1 MNKEETAFPDLRLFG
16 GPLQKLGAWLGLA
29 RGETG
34 TFRLG
39 MALGLPAWIV
49 LIVLAFLKGP
59 GAQVF
64 SLAWIGVHARLLLV
78 IPVFFACE
86 AFVGPVIAEFAR
98 NLRESH
104 LVPERE
110 WPILSRIVRRVDR
123 LAGGWEVELL
133 LILLTFGWPL
143 ISRIAGLPGGSAG
156 GAAAFAQ
163 RDSASASVTAWYLM
177 YCLPLFRFLV
187 FRWLWRLGLWWYF
200 LWRLK
205 RLDLQLLATHSD
217 GAGGLGFLAVVQ
229 EHFVPLAFAV
239 GAGFSGSFA
248 ESILQGK
255 MAIESLYSLVPG
267 VLVLVSALFIGPLVL
282 FTRRLWDCRVNGL
295 DKYLAMASRYVQAF
309 DRKWIQDAAA
319 TGDSQLGTS
328 DLQSLADLTN
338 SLNVVRDIRLIPG
351 GPRLALWLAASV
363 IVPMLPLVLLKFP
376 IDQVAGVLLRA
387 LVGL

>member
-1 MNKEETAFPDLRLFG
+1 
-16 GPLQKLGAWLGLA
+16 
-29 RGETG
+29 
-34 TFRLG
+34 
-39 MALGLPAWIV
+39 
-49 LIVLAFLKGP
+49 
-59 GAQVF
+59 
-64 SLAWIGVHARLLLV
+64 
-78 IPVFFACE
+78 
-86 AFVGPVIAEFAR
+86 
-98 NLRESH
+98 
-104 LVPERE
+104 
-110 WPILSRIVRRVDR
+110 
-123 LAGGWEVELL
+123 
-133 LILLTFGWPL
+133 
-143 ISRIAGLPGGSAG
+143 
-156 GAAAFAQ
+156 
-163 RDSASASVTAWYLM
+163 
-177 YCLPLFRFLV
+177 
-187 FRWLWRLGLWWYF
+187 LGLWWYF

-248 ESILQGK
+248 EAILQGK